1 MVNPAEIITDKAMR
15 LIAHGLA
22 SNRLKTVIHG
32 VENIPARGPALIAA
46 RHYHHLFDGLA
57 FFAALP
63 RRFHI
68 VVTIDWTKNRPA
80 KYFFT
85 ILNRLA
91 RWPTLLRSEALIPC
105 DDKRR
110 NLYTSRDVQR
120 YNRRALKHS
129 VDLLVEGGLLII
141 FPEGYPNIDP
151 TYTPKTRPDE
161 FLPFKAGFVNIIG
174 AAERR
179 LQRKVPIIPAGLHYH
194 QGTPWIAHLN
204 FGSPIFRDHYREKKA
219 LIEAVEQTVKTLS
232 ESA

>member
-1 MVNPAEIITDKAMR
+1 MR

-22 SNRLKTVIHG
+22 LNRLKTVTHG
-32 VENIPARGPALIAA
+32 AENIPARGPALIAA

-57 FFAALP
+57 LFAALP

-68 VVTIDWTKNRPA
+68 VVTIDWAENRPA

-110 NLYTSRDVQR
+110 NFYTSRDVQR

-129 VDLLVEGGLLII
+129 VDLLVEGRLLII

-204 FGSPIFRDHYREKKA
+204 FGSPIFRDHHRDKKA
-219 LIEAVEQTVKTLS
+219 LIETVEQTVKTLS